1 MHDYRKEVQQLLD
14 VMGNSEQEL
23 ILGAKAIQLILQ
35 MAAKGNSA
43 QGIEEKQA
51 SVTPEV
57 KEDEEEGPQAR
68 PEVESDLKSKL
79 VAKDEKE
86 PRPLVQEVE
95 PMVDRPT
102 DVSKEKAKIDRTSQT
117 LQTLLSEKGD
127 SQALDNWVQKGPKI
141 FERLFD
147 MVMVY
152 KVSTRRI
159 GFKAYNKNN
168 KELRFRETIRNQF
181 NPKNGDA
188 ILVSNAHTESPR
200 ITKLIRRPAESYYP
214 NTVTFDRGVVEVNAD
229 NELIVKRNV
238 SGKKLRVDG
247 ELFEY
252 KLPAQA
258 YNIHDGSIVRLRWYA
273 NSHGERQNEDI
284 SLAWVYPERQEKV
297 TTPAPKKEKGPKP
310 QYQPTIEFDLEGRT
324 VGIVVGRELYRDKYE
339 AIIEAHN
346 GKMLMV
352 DAFYHRRDPEN
363 YFSRRLSEADYV
375 VMVQNQNK
383 HNTSYAL
390 AKIKDQF
397 QGFAVAKNLTGIQ
410 VEQAI
415 YRAVKGLP
423 AFVAG

>member
-14 VMGNSEQEL
+14 VMGDSEQEL
-23 ILGAKAIQLILQ
+23 TLGAKAIQLILQ
-35 MAAKGNSA
+35 MAAKGNLA

-79 VAKDEKE
+79 VTKDEKE
-86 PRPLVQEVE
+86 PRPLVQKVE

-117 LQTLLSEKGD
+117 LQALLSEKGD
-127 SQALDNWVQKGPKI
+127 SQALDNWVQKDPKI

-297 TTPAPKKEKGPKP
+297 TTPATKK
-310 QYQPTIEFDLEGRT
+310 
-324 VGIVVGRELYRDKYE
+324 
-339 AIIEAHN
+339 
-346 GKMLMV
+346 
-352 DAFYHRRDPEN
+352 
-363 YFSRRLSEADYV
+363 
-375 VMVQNQNK
+375 
-383 HNTSYAL
+383 
-390 AKIKDQF
+390 
-397 QGFAVAKNLTGIQ
+397 
-410 VEQAI
+410 
-415 YRAVKGLP
+415 
-423 AFVAG
+423 

>member
-1 MHDYRKEVQQLLD
+1 M
-14 VMGNSEQEL
+14 
-23 ILGAKAIQLILQ
+23 
-35 MAAKGNSA
+35 
-43 QGIEEKQA
+43 
-51 SVTPEV
+51 
-57 KEDEEEGPQAR
+57 
-68 PEVESDLKSKL
+68 
-79 VAKDEKE
+79 
-86 PRPLVQEVE
+86 
-95 PMVDRPT
+95 
-102 DVSKEKAKIDRTSQT
+102 
-117 LQTLLSEKGD
+117 
-127 SQALDNWVQKGPKI
+127 
-141 FERLFD
+141 
-147 MVMVY
+147 
-152 KVSTRRI
+152 
-159 GFKAYNKNN
+159 
-168 KELRFRETIRNQF
+168 
-181 NPKNGDA
+181 
-188 ILVSNAHTESPR
+188 
-200 ITKLIRRPAESYYP
+200 
-214 NTVTFDRGVVEVNAD
+214 
-229 NELIVKRNV
+229 
-238 SGKKLRVDG
+238 
-247 ELFEY
+247 
-252 KLPAQA
+252 
-258 YNIHDGSIVRLRWYA
+258 RLRWYA

-324 VGIVVGRELYRDKYE
+324 VGVVVGRELYRDKYE

>member
-1 MHDYRKEVQQLLD
+1 MHNYRKEVQQLLD

-23 ILGAKAIQLILQ
+23 TLGAKAIQLILQ
-35 MAAKGNSA
+35 MAAKGSSA
-43 QGIEEKQA
+43 EVIEEKRA
-51 SVTPEV
+51 SVTPEA
-57 KEDEEEGPQAR
+57 KEDEEEGPQAQ
-68 PEVESDLKSKL
+68 PEEELEASSKL
-79 VAKDEKE
+79 VEKVE
-86 PRPLVQEVE
+86 AESKPAVQEVE
-95 PMVDRPT
+95 PVVDEPT
-102 DVSKEKAKIDRTSQT
+102 EESKEKAKIDRTSQT
-117 LQTLLSEKGD
+117 LQALLSEKGD
-127 SQALDNWVQKGPKI
+127 SQALDNWVQKDPKI

-188 ILVSNAHTESPR
+188 ILVSNAHTDSPR
-200 ITKLIRRPAESYYP
+200 ITKLIRRLAESYYP
-214 NTVTFDRGVVEVNAD
+214 NTVTFDRGVVEVNTD
-229 NELIVKRNV
+229 KELIVKRNV

-252 KLPAQA
+252 KIPAQA
-258 YNIHDGSIVRLRWYA
+258 YNIHEGSIVRLRLYA
-273 NSHGERQNEDI
+273 QPRGERQNEDI

-310 QYQPTIEFDLEGRT
+310 QYQPTIKFDLAGKT

-352 DAFYHRRDPEN
+352 DAFYHRRAPEN
-363 YFSRRLSEADYV
+363 YFARRLSEADYV
-375 VMVQNQNK
+375 IMVQNQNK